1 MGRSRLQDLASRA
14 AIPLGIF
21 LASRVAVL
29 AAAYAAVLVGPED
42 SLIDVLGRWDGA
54 WYLRLAE
61 RGYPHAVPVGVGN
74 PAQSTLAFLPGYP
87 LLVRGLM
94 DAGIYSITAGVV
106 VSTIASTLAAVA
118 LWFLVERLA
127 DRSLATRSV
136 ALWSFFPGTQALSMV
151 YADGL
156 FIMLAILCLDALLR
170 ERWVVAGVSAA
181 LAGAVRPNG
190 MFLAACCLWAAVVA
204 VRSGKGLR
212 PVVAPLLAP
221 LGALAFF
228 TYLYDRT
235 GDPLAWP
242 HAQARGWGQGVDF
255 GWSAV
260 TNVAHIAARP
270 LEDFNLLTS
279 GLTFVALIATMVLLA
294 RWRPPAALVIYT
306 LAIAIPVIISRGHHL
321 TPRTLVIAFPLLV
334 AAARAVRGPA
344 FAGLLATSAS
354 LMAALALLAGATVS
368 FTP

>member
-1 MGRSRLQDLASRA
+1 MWRSRLQDIATRA

-21 LASRVAVL
+21 LASRLAVL

-94 DAGIYSITAGVV
+94 DRGVYSITAGVV
-106 VSTIASTLAAVA
+106 VSTIASTVAAVA
-118 LWFLVERLA
+118 LWFLVQRLS

-136 ALWSFFPGTQALSMV
+136 ALWSFFPGAQALSMV

-156 FIMLAILCLDALLR
+156 FLLLAILCLHALLR
-170 ERWVVAGVSAA
+170 ERWVVAGVTAA

-190 MFLAACCLWAAVVA
+190 MFLVACCLWAAVVA
-204 VRSGKGLR
+204 LRAGRGLR
-212 PVVAPLLAP
+212 ALTAPLLAP

-228 TYLYDRT
+228 TYLFERT

-242 HAQARGWGQGVDF
+242 HAQARGWAQGVDF

-260 TNVAHIAARP
+260 TNVVHVARGP
-270 LEDFNLLTS
+270 LDDFNLLAS
-279 GLTFVALIATMVLLA
+279 GLTFVALIAAMVLLT
-294 RWRPPAALVIYT
+294 RWRPPVVLVIYT

-321 TPRTLVIAFPLLV
+321 TPRTFVIAFPLLI
-334 AAARAVRGPA
+334 ATARAVRGSA
-344 FAGLLATSAS
+344 FAGLLAASAS
-354 LMAALALLAGATVS
+354 LMAVLALLAGATVS